1 MGNEVD
7 RGGKSGWRGLVAA
20 GSVAGALAA
29 SSCCILPLVFLG
41 LGVGGAW
48 VGNLTALAPYQP
60 FFLAGTAVLLWTG
73 FRMVRRRS
81 ESVCAAGTCASPMS
95 QRAMK
100 VSLWLATAL
109 VVAALAVDVLGRVF
123 P

>member
-1 MGNEVD
+1 MDEKVIEK
-7 RGGKSGWRGLVAA
+7 RSWRGVVAV
-20 GSVAGALAA
+20 GSVFSALGASA
-29 SSCCILPLVFLG
+29 CCILPLFL
-41 LGVGGAW
+41 LSIGVGGAW

-60 FFLAGTAVLLWTG
+60 YFLAGTALLLWTG

-81 ESVCAAGTCASPMS
+81 EAACVDGACVKPVP

-100 VSLWLATAL
+100 MSLWLATAL
-109 VVAALAVDVLGRVF
+109 VLAALAVDILGRVF